1 MAFSPN
7 SEVLAVALARDTVRL
22 LDASSGRELATLAAP
37 EANDIYDLTFSR
49 DGSQLAEMY
58 RSGPVHVWDL
68 RLIRTELAAMKL
80 DWGLPLFP
88 AFHRQQAAN

>member
-1 MAFSPN
+1 VAFSPN

-68 RLIRTELAAMKL
+68 R
-80 DWGLPLFP
+80 
-88 AFHRQQAAN
+88 